1 MDCVAESTALR
12 SECSAMKMDKMTQR
26 DLRRVRTK
34 ARAVERAER
43 ELHAA
48 ILQAVAAGESY
59 RDIAPYA
66 GISFSR
72 IYQIVRDAKEN
83 ARRDVCS

>member
-1 MDCVAESTALR
+1 
-12 SECSAMKMDKMTQR
+12 MKMGGMSMR
-26 DLRRVRTK
+26 DLRRVQAR

-48 ILQAVAAGESY
+48 ILQAVEAGESY

-66 GISFSR
+66 GLSFSR
-72 IYQIVRDAKEN
+72 IYQIVRDAKEKD
-83 ARRDVCS
+83 APDGS